1 MSSQPITFLTPDE
14 YLEIEEKNE
23 FRSEF
28 VNGEV
33 FAMAETTINHSWIV
47 SNVQG
52 RLWQQLRSRPCG
64 VRTNEKRLYIA
75 RFEAFAYP
83 DVVVTCGPDRLYKDG
98 RTITDAT
105 LIVEVLSPSTK
116 NYDRSEKFDFY
127 RSLPSF
133 AEYLLLAQD
142 AMRAEHHTR
151 LPDGSWL
158 FREFTDP
165 TVTIELKSIGCR
177 LELQALYE
185 RVEFASEKPAD
196 AVS

>member
-28 VNGEV
+28 VNGEM
-33 FAMAETTINHSWIV
+33 FAMAETTANHSWIV
-47 SNVQG
+47 SNVLVG
-52 RLWQQLRSRPCG
+52 LGEQLRGRPCG
-64 VRTNEKRLYIA
+64 ARSNEKRLRIA
-75 RFEAFAYP
+75 QFEAFAYP

-105 LIVEVLSPSTK
+105 VIVEVLSPSTK

-142 AMRAEHHTR
+142 AMRAEHRTR

-158 FREFTDP
+158 FHEFTGPADI
-165 TVTIELKSIGCR
+165 IELKSIGCR
-177 LELQALYE
+177 LELQTLYE
-185 RVEFASEKPAD
+185 RVELASEKLAD

>member
-1 MSSQPITFLTPDE
+1 MSSQPIAFLTPEE

-28 VNGEV
+28 VHGEM
-33 FAMAETTINHSWIV
+33 FAMAETTSNHSWIV

-52 RLWQQLRSRPCG
+52 RLWEQLRGRTCG

-75 RFEAFAYP
+75 QFEAFTYP
-83 DVVVTCGPDRLYKDG
+83 DVVVTCDPDRLYKDG

-105 LIVEVLSPSTK
+105 VIVEVLSPSTK

-142 AMRAEHHTR
+142 AMRGERHTR

-158 FREFTDP
+158 FREFTAP
-165 TVTIELKSIGCR
+165 TDIIELKSIGCR
-177 LELQALYE
+177 LELQTLYE
-185 RVEFASEKPAD
+185 RVEFAREKL
-196 AVS
+196 V

>member
-165 TVTIELKSIGCR
+165 TDTIELKSIGCR